1 MPSSL
6 ADAVF
11 WLGVAT
17 CAVAQVA
24 IVRSVIR
31 ARRAPD
37 APGNPDRAVPRPHFA
52 VELAWAVVPALA
64 LVALFVATWRAM
76 HP

>member
-1 MPSSL
+1 MPLSL
-6 ADAVF
+6 ADAMF

-37 APGNPDRAVPRPHFA
+37 APGTQDRAVPRSHFA
-52 VELAWAVVPALA
+52 VELAWAIVPALA
-64 LVALFVATWRAM
+64 LALLFVATWRAM